1 MCNPS
6 RGCGGR
12 RIANGYRQ
20 GTPDRGSGCGR
31 ERPRVTEM
39 EALTGFGRIRKRA
52 HHRFA
57 EIDEEI
63 RKAENVLRH
72 DLSFR
77 RQLRP

>member
-1 MCNPS
+1 M
-6 RGCGGR
+6 
-12 RIANGYRQ
+12 NGYRAEYV
-20 GTPDRGSGCGR
+20 GRGR
-31 ERPRVTEM
+31 ERPRATEM
-39 EALTGFGRIRKRA
+39 EALTGLGGIRERA
-52 HHRFA
+52 RCRLS